1 MIPAGDEGS
10 GQKVVLEGGSG
21 GGMLVSASCRDS
33 HPQERPFSEHCRRLR
48 TQPHC
53 LEESNKNLIK
63 ANILS
68 CTHCGLGILLSAL
81 QPNFISIYVSVTSIV
96 GGG

>member
-1 MIPAGDEGS
+1 MRVQDRRLFLKVGVMGTCLSQLAAGTAIHRRGPALS
-10 GQKVVLEGGSG
+10 
-21 GGMLVSASCRDS
+21 SAG
-33 HPQERPFSEHCRRLR
+33 RLR
-48 TQPHC
+48 TRPQC
-53 LEESNKNLIK
+53 LEECNKNLIK

-68 CTHCGLGILLSAL
+68 FTHCGLGILLSAL